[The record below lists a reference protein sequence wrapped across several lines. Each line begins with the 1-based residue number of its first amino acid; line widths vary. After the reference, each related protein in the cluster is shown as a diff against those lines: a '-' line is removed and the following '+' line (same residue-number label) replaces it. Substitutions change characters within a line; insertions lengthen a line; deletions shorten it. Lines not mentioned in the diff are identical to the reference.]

1 MHPFPHHYHAT
12 VSSLS
17 SDSGATIASPGLVT
31 TSVGAPAEFGGTG
44 TDWSPE
50 TLLVGAVGS
59 CFILGF
65 RMIATASKLEWTDVR
80 CAVDGKLER
89 DAAGMRFTEITI
101 QATLVVPDEHN
112 SSRAERILQKAKE
125 SCLVTNSLSAT
136 VHFSQ
141 VTQIG

>member
-1 MHPFPHHYHAT
+1 MHPFPHLYHAD
-12 VSSLS
+12 VSSS
-17 SDSGATIASPGLVT
+17 SHDTGANLASPGLVT
-31 TSVGAPAEFGGTG
+31 TTVGAPAEFGGTG

-65 RMIATASKLEWTDVR
+65 RAIATASKLEWSDVR
-80 CAVDGKLER
+80 CTVEGKLER
-89 DAAGMRFTEITI
+89 DASGMRFTEFTL
-101 QATLVVPDEHN
+101 QATLVVPDERN
-112 SSRAERILQKAKE
+112 STRAERILQKAKE

-136 VHFSQ
+136 VHFSA

>member
-17 SDSGATIASPGLVT
+17 GDSGATLASLGLVT
-31 TSVGAPAEFGGTG
+31 TNVGAPAEFGGTG

-65 RMIATASKLEWTDVR
+65 RAIATASKLEWSDV
-80 CAVDGKLER
+80 CCTVEGKLER
-89 DAAGMRFTEITI
+89 EATGMRFTEITI
-101 QATLVVPDEHN
+101 QATLVVPDERN
-112 SSRAERILQKAKE
+112 GTRADRILLKAKE
-125 SCLVTNSLSAT
+125 NCLVTNSLSAT

-141 VTQIG
+141 VTRIG